1 MFYYTVL
8 PGYEK
13 PKYAPSKKPAY
24 GPINPATYQP
34 DTGCIREVDFILFKS
49 RVTNRLPPY

>member
-1 MFYYTVL
+1 M

-49 RVTNRLPPY
+49 RVTNRLTPY